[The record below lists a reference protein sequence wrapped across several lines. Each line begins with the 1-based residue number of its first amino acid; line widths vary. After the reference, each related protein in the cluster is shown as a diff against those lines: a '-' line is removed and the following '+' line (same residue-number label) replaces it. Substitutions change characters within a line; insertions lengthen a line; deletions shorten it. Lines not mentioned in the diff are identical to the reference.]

1 MDKTSSAGTSDLDK
15 AATSRQKGP
24 DPMQG
29 NSRYY
34 VPANEP
40 GPEAAGIHRPYPFM
54 EWSMLVGA
62 VVDVR
67 REGVFVRTGFV
78 EDATPSGDTAWIA
91 ADGLDRRIMIEKSAG
106 YDLWI
111 TAEQLQLR
119 RVHQPSR

>member
-1 MDKTSSAGTSDLDK
+1 
-15 AATSRQKGP
+15 
-24 DPMQG
+24 MQG
-29 NSRYY
+29 NPR
-34 VPANEP
+34 VPVNEP
-40 GPEAAGIHRPYPFM
+40 EPEAAEIHRPYPFM

-67 REGVFVRTGFV
+67 RGGVFVRTGFV
-78 EDATPSGDTAWIA
+78 EDATPSGNTAWIA

-106 YDLWI
+106 YVLWV

>member
-1 MDKTSSAGTSDLDK
+1 M
-15 AATSRQKGP
+15 P
-24 DPMQG
+24 
-29 NSRYY
+29 
-34 VPANEP
+34 VNEP
-40 GPEAAGIHRPYPFM
+40 EPEAAEIHRPYPFM

-106 YDLWI
+106 YVLWI

>member
-1 MDKTSSAGTSDLDK
+1 
-15 AATSRQKGP
+15 
-24 DPMQG
+24 MQG
-29 NSRYY
+29 ISRYD
-34 VPANEP
+34 VPVSELA
-40 GPEAAGIHRPYPFM
+40 PEAVGIRRPYPFL

-67 REGVFVRTGFV
+67 RDGVFVRTGFV
-78 EDATPSGDTAWIA
+78 EDATPSGDMAWIA

-106 YDLWI
+106 YVLWI

>member
-1 MDKTSSAGTSDLDK
+1 MPA
-15 AATSRQKGP
+15 
-24 DPMQG
+24 

-34 VPANEP
+34 VPASEP
-40 GPEAAGIHRPYPFM
+40 APEAACIHRPYPFL

-67 REGVFVRTGFV
+67 REGVFVRTGLV
-78 EDATPSGDTAWIA
+78 EDTTPSGDTAWIA

-119 RVHQPSR
+119 RVHQLSR